1 MICLSILCL
10 IAACAPARPRPV
22 PGLPPAYKVLGSW
35 YQPLAHADGF
45 TQKGIAS
52 WYGPTFHG
60 KKTANGEIYDMHAMT
75 AAHTTLPLGT
85 WVRVR
90 NRANGKE
97 VTVRINDRGPFVH
110 GRIIDLSKAA
120 ADALDLIGH
129 GTGKVQVTALTGP
142 PKTTKP
148 AAAKTPKTYTLQVG
162 SFDQKANAEALVR
175 RLSADHAPVHLI
187 SESGTFKV
195 RVGRFTDRNAAE
207 AAKIRLADAGFA
219 PFTVLTD

>member
-1 MICLSILCL
+1 MLFL
-10 IAACAPARPRPV
+10 IAACAPSRPRPV

-35 YQPLAHADGF
+35 YQPLARAEGF

-85 WVRVR
+85 RVRVR
-90 NRANGKE
+90 NLANDKE

-120 ADALDLIGH
+120 AQALDLIGH

-142 PKTTKP
+142 PKPTKP
-148 AAAKTPKTYTLQVG
+148 AANKTSRTYSLQVG

-175 RLSADHAPVHLI
+175 RLSKDHDPVHLAA
-187 SESGTFKV
+187 EAGTFKV
-195 RVGRFTDRNAAE
+195 RVGRFADRDAAE
-207 AAKIRLADAGFA
+207 AAKARLADAGFA
-219 PFTVLTD
+219 PFTVLID